1 MLLCRTSSSNQY
13 SGSESS
19 AFLWKISGFQV
30 FYSEQPSLCPAFKN
44 SPNGIRLIFT
54 LLYAWKCLYLFQME
68 SQAECW
74 TPVLSLCSGL
84 WWALQTWLGLGHI
97 GDSGYVLTRWQ
108 GKKRWLYDTFHLLC
122 CCVCKSLPPIHFV
135 ISELP
140 AGLEVISRRRSESL
154 MCLPKV
160 LLALVCF
167 QYHALTDCLSRVV

>member
-1 MLLCRTSSSNQY
+1 MLLCQTSSSNQY

-108 GKKRWLYDTFHLLC
+108 GKKLTHFTSCAAVFVRVCHRFTLLSQNYLQ
-122 CCVCKSLPPIHFV
+122 VW
-135 ISELP
+135 
-140 AGLEVISRRRSESL
+140 R
-154 MCLPKV
+154 
-160 LLALVCF
+160 LLAGVDQRAWCVYLKF
-167 QYHALTDCLSRVV
+167 Y